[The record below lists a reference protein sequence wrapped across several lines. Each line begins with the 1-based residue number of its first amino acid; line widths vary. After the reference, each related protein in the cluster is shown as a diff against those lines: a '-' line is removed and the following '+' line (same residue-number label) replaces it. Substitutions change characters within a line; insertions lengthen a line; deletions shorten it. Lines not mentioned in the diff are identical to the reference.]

1 MKKTGADIF
10 AALIPLFT
18 VSFVSHIAPYVY
30 IPSLPDIAHYLN
42 LDKARA
48 GSMMSAYYL
57 ALSLTL
63 LLVGAVGDRW
73 NKRRMLTWASIVI
86 FIGAMLGSLP
96 SRFGWILGGWALQG
110 VGAATI
116 TIVGQTWLGQSS
128 DKSNV
133 TSLFSYMSIILS
145 LAPLVA
151 PVIGGMVTDAFS
163 WRYNFFAVGFLS
175 IFSAMFIYKTTPPPP
190 VQNGTVSVREVFSD
204 YRQIL
209 FRSEFAPLIAAS
221 LACFLFQGALM
232 SYSSF
237 LFIDRLGLT
246 PTVYG
251 LISVPVVVGSI
262 IGQFPVIY
270 LEKKRGITAAFLFNS
285 AVAVTALFSSLA
297 FYMLTGRHTV
307 IELALVILVFSIGF
321 GGHSLLA
328 IRNVMTVFQS
338 RRSHSSA
345 LLNFLNQFVEYI
357 AAVAVQLLF
366 AFVGSVLSVHNI
378 VCGTAAVLIVIF
390 SLIYLKRVEAN
401 EISL

>member
-42 LDKARA
+42 IDKARA

-57 ALSLTL
+57 ALSFTL

-73 NKRRMLTWASIVI
+73 NKRRMLTGASIVI
-86 FIGAMLGSLP
+86 FIGTMLGSLP
-96 SRFGWILGGWALQG
+96 SRFGWVLGGWALQG
-110 VGAATI
+110 VGAATV
-116 TIVGQTWLGQSS
+116 TIVGQTWLGQNS

-151 PVIGGMVTDAFS
+151 PVIGGMVTDVFS
-163 WRYNFFAVGFLS
+163 WKYNFFAVGFLS

-190 VQNGTVSVREVFSD
+190 VQNGTVLVRKVFSD

-285 AVAVTALFSSLA
+285 AVAVTALLSSLA

-307 IELALVILVFSIGF
+307 VELALVILVFSIGF

-328 IRNVMTVFQS
+328 IRNVMTVFQT

-345 LLNFLNQFVEYI
+345 LLNFLNQFAGYI

-378 VCGTAAVLIVIF
+378 VCGAAAILIVLS

-401 EISL
+401 EILL

>member
-10 AALIPLFT
+10 AVLIPLFT

-30 IPSLPDIAHYLN
+30 IPSLPDIANYLN

-73 NKRRMLTWASIVI
+73 NKRRMLTGASIVI

-96 SRFGWILGGWALQG
+96 PRFGWILGGWALQG

-163 WRYNFFAVGFLS
+163 WKYNFFAVGFLS
-175 IFSAMFIYKTTPPPP
+175 LFSAMFIYKTTPPPP
-190 VQNGTVSVREVFSD
+190 VQNGTVSVRKVFSD

-307 IELALVILVFSIGF
+307 VELALVILIFSIGF

-345 LLNFLNQFVEYI
+345 LLNFLNQFAGYI

-378 VCGTAAVLIVIF
+378 VCGAAAVLIVIS